1 MKKLILA
8 LALTLSTAAFATNNT
23 PNTNISNDSRA
34 AALAY
39 SASQSNAESRSTAY
53 GGYGV
58 AVAGGG
64 AGGASGAANNLTIE
78 YPKQVGAI
86 GLGSLYP
93 TAPCMGTSNLGG
105 GNGFFSIGV
114 GSSWTDD
121 ECGIRETARSFSG
134 LGLKD
139 DAVSVLCSSKYAA
152 IAPICKNKVEAK

>member
-53 GGYGV
+53 GGYGGGGV

-139 DAVSVLCSSKYAA
+139 DAVSVLCSSKYAKL
-152 IAPICKNKVEAK
+152 APVCKDK